1 MQMTDGEVVMNVM
14 QAKDQ
19 RGQIT
24 ICADLNCCSEE
35 KIKDILKAQGVDLR
49 SLKGAAKPRIP
60 HGVKHKPHKKPANA
74 EKNPAN
80 AEKKSVNAEPDPTAQ
95 ALAVLYARVAELLK
109 QRDTI
114 NEELVALNVHVNR
127 ISDVIAGRG
136 DDESTDT

>member
-19 RGQIT
+19 RSQIT

-35 KIKDILKAQGVDLR
+35 KIKDILKANDIDLR
-49 SLKGAAKPRIP
+49 SLKGGKKHID
-60 HGVKHKPHKKPANA
+60 HGTKHKPHKKPANA

-80 AEKKSVNAEPDPTAQ
+80 AVKKSVNVEPNPTAQ

-114 NEELVALNVHVNR
+114 NEELVALDVQVNR
-127 ISDVIAGRG
+127 ISDVIAGRSA
-136 DDESTDT
+136 E

>member
-19 RGQIT
+19 KAQIT

-35 KIKDILKAQGVDLR
+35 HIKDILKAQGVDLR
-49 SLKGAAKPRIP
+49 KLKTEKKKNI

-80 AEKKSVNAEPDPTAQ
+80 AEPNPTAQ

-114 NEELVALNVHVNR
+114 NEELVALDVQVNR
-127 ISDVIAGRG
+127 ISDAIAGRG
-136 DDESTDT
+136 DDESAKA

>member
-49 SLKGAAKPRIP
+49 SLKGVKRNID
-60 HGVKHKPHKKPANA
+60 HGTKHKPHKKPYKKP
-74 EKNPAN
+74 EIIPCPPAN
-80 AEKKSVNAEPDPTAQ
+80 AEKKSPI
-95 ALAVLYARVAELLK
+95 AELNERIESLIK
-109 QRDTI
+109 QKAGIESEIEDLRAQLTKMIDM
-114 NEELVALNVHVNR
+114 L
-127 ISDVIAGRG
+127 AGRIA
-136 DDESTDT
+136 E

>member
-49 SLKGAAKPRIP
+49 SLKGVKRHID
-60 HGVKHKPHKKPANA
+60 HGTKHKPHKKPYTKP
-74 EKNPAN
+74 EIIPCPPAN
-80 AEKKSVNAEPDPTAQ
+80 AEKKSPI
-95 ALAVLYARVAELLK
+95 AELNERIESLIK
-109 QRDTI
+109 QKAGIESEIEDLRAQLTKMIDM
-114 NEELVALNVHVNR
+114 L
-127 ISDVIAGRG
+127 AGRIA
-136 DDESTDT
+136 E